1 MVKEDGSRR
10 ADSVVLDINMAI
22 EELHKFSPHEMKKIL
37 QDTHCLSF
45 RVSST
50 TKGAIVSVDIE
61 KLATFLPLH
70 LLACVASSISQPR
83 FRYLLRG
90 VRLLHSLS
98 NLAPRYPK
106 LEQILLQEVKIRE
119 QIIDLVIF
127 MLIVLADVEPDGRW
141 GSFLAV
147 LHSALVACC
156 LYLLTAFVTPEWR
169 DVAPVLLAHPKV
181 DIFMDAAFDA
191 VRRDIGL
198 LQGRFKALSA
208 KLAKEKT
215 PPLCGAEQVSS
226 TTLEHCEASLQ
237 VLQALSEPQA
247 FRDRLLNHKELC
259 KNGGILSLVLV
270 VLQLQLPSHL
280 QHIQALS
287 ASISRVKSKV
297 LAMLLKF
304 CETETVSFLDEVA
317 TDPKSMQLAKM
328 VAAEIVLLVKNAFF
342 ETFTVQMVQED
353 IEKCPAGMLYLNAMR
368 LADVLSDDSNF
379 RNFFM
384 DRIAPD
390 LATILAMDPSEFC
403 SKWCGGCSAQDMAD
417 CEIDATLV
425 YDPFH
430 GSGAAMLSFK
440 PSPGT
445 SEEGNSGCSL
455 SIKPVEPTF
464 YAQELSALLVKLFAN
479 LHCFNPEVCPADEK
493 DRFLCLFMR
502 CLSAGPL
509 SPLSSSF
516 FMTSDQTA
524 VRVCENLH
532 ILVDHVASLPSD
544 LANDE
549 DVQLASVFAAELHE
563 AFCLSPDV
571 HADAPVVTYV
581 RDAHEQRL
589 GAIVAR
595 RVPSERWQ
603 RLQREMEQN
612 IPECDP
618 HILPAHEETTPL
630 HVPEEASSAVDSKAD
645 VNVDVKLQ
653 EDEGPQSGVQS
664 GVKVEEECVSARE
677 SDAKD
682 LPVKTELDEV
692 VMKTD
697 TEVKEPDEVAPKV
710 EEEPKEDIKTSVTNV
725 PIIDPL
731 PVIEPLPEPTVLV
744 HPSGLQAATP
754 VIERPPERLLP
765 PRPPQ
770 VQVEPQQ
777 NHPAAVEERERI
789 SLIRKHEDEAR
800 ADHHHMEQ
808 PRKRQRRIMS
818 EQQIAVMEAA
828 LKEEP
833 EMQRYAERVRHW
845 SIILNKMGPEIT
857 TGQLKNWIN
866 NRKAKLAKL
875 AKEGRLDPAVVNRP
889 KPCYVSSSNFEEPP
903 VIEEDLHHRTAYNNN
918 VSHRPEPPVI
928 EMEPSVTQIGQNV
941 VLKDELG
948 REIAYGIT
956 KAVTPGEE
964 GAVAMCLVEIVD
976 LKVDR
981 GTKLPIGSDF
991 MGTTFD
997 EAEKK
1002 LGKLIVAW
1010 PSNNVRL
1017 RL

>member
-1 MVKEDGSRR
+1 MPGNRERYFGVMRR
-10 ADSVVLDINMAI
+10 DSSFFREVTEPAGRRLQRAARIAAGKRSGNRPLVLDINMAI

-147 LHSALVACC
+147 LHSALNGET
-156 LYLLTAFVTPEWR
+156 LLLFYWLIPRQAT
-169 DVAPVLLAHPKV
+169 LLLHLK
-181 DIFMDAAFDA
+181 
-191 VRRDIGL
+191 
-198 LQGRFKALSA
+198 
-208 KLAKEKT
+208 
-215 PPLCGAEQVSS
+215 
-226 TTLEHCEASLQ
+226 

-390 LATILAMDPSEFC
+390 LATILAMDPSEFF

-770 VQVEPQQ
+770 VQVEPLQ